1 MKSRKREILLIYI
14 ILVFAVSAFWGV
26 VFKSFCPRFMVG
38 GIIFIAIITSI
49 ILAIVM
55 SNCFIRTDEENELQ

>member
-14 ILVFAVSAFWGV
+14 VLIFAVSAFWGV
-26 VFKSFCPRFMVG
+26 MFKTLCPRFMVG
-38 GIIFIAIITSI
+38 GIIFVAIITSI

-55 SNCFIRTDEENELQ
+55 SNCFCKTNEENKN